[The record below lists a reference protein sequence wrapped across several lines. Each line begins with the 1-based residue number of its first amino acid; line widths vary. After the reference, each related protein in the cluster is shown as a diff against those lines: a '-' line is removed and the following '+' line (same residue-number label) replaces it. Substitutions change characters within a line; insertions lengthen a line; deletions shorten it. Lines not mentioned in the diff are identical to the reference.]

1 MPSAP
6 APRSDPSG
14 RRATACAVLAVLAA
28 LAVLAT
34 PAPLRPTRA
43 APIAQ
48 PDPDP
53 TDAIVFADGAAS
65 IDLFSILPD
74 GTGRR
79 SLTGGAGVPS
89 EQFTERLPDW
99 SPDGAQVAFVASR
112 SDGPVRADEAI
123 WVLANDAAGAPI
135 RIPLTF
141 GPYDTSP
148 DWSPDGTRIAFS
160 SVLERGSPGQ
170 ISSINIV
177 VPGSADQQ
185 LLLTP
190 LASPYA
196 TIEQPRWSP
205 DGRRLVFVVRVTSDR
220 EPAAPNWGGEL
231 YIVNS
236 DGSGARR
243 LLARPGW
250 EDLNPAWSPDGR
262 YIAWD
267 SIFVPPT
274 GTSPTPGGIWLLD
287 LVTGQVGVIV
297 QGSRDFY
304 PTNPKWS
311 PNGRQIVVEGPT
323 TSNDVPQL
331 FVLDIAAPTP
341 RAALT
346 TGREPDWARRPL
358 LPTPTPLPTTD
369 GPTPTDDPSPAT
381 TATPSP
387 SAAPA
392 TPTPPPIPGLTPFPT
407 LNPFPTL
414 PPREPTLPPI
424 APTWPLPTASHTP
437 RPTATAS
444 PSPTRTSPATAT
456 SNVPTSAPGG
466 RVFLPLALAA
476 TPLGDPT
483 VTPPPGTAPA
493 PTSAR
498 TLAPTA
504 AAPPPARPL
513 APR

>member
-89 EQFTERLPDW
+89 ERLGERLPDW
-99 SPDGAQVAFVASR
+99 SPDGAQVAFVAPR

-123 WVLANDAAGAPI
+123 WVLADDAAGAPI

-160 SVLERGSPGQ
+160 SVLERGNPGQ

-196 TIEQPRWSP
+196 VIEQPRWSP
-205 DGRRLVFVVRVTSDR
+205 DGRQILFVVRVDNPQADPSR
-220 EPAAPNWGGEL
+220 PNEGGEL
-231 YIVNS
+231 YVVNA

-250 EDLNPAWSPDGR
+250 YDSNPAWSPDGR
-262 YIAWD
+262 TIAWD
-267 SIFVPPT
+267 SYHIPPT
-274 GTSPTPGGIWLLD
+274 VAIVGGIWLLD
-287 LVTGQVGVIV
+287 VATGRTGLVVPYDEAFPA
-297 QGSRDFY
+297 RR
-304 PTNPKWS
+304 PKWS
-311 PNGRQIVVEGPT
+311 PDGRQLVVEGPVT
-323 TSNDVPQL
+323 GDEEIRQL
-331 FVLDIAAPTP
+331 HILDIAAPTP